1 MANESRLGHQHHNM
15 IPADAGEAAPSV
27 IWRTEDGI
35 MLAYGTTL
43 PNAVAGYAI
52 GALFVKT
59 GATDPGLYQNNGTAV
74 SCDFGSITA
83 ASFVGDLTGNVTGDV
98 EGDLTGSVTGDVEG
112 NLTGN
117 VTGNVEG
124 NVTGV
129 VTTEI
134 ATGSITDTPLQAE
147 LVTILGAADAGEGS
161 IRTVKGNAGTGDG
174 KVYICTSDGTNW
186 FAAELAV
193 GTA

>member
-83 ASFVGDLTGNVTGDV
+83 ASFVGDLTGNVTG
-98 EGDLTGSVTGDVEG
+98 GVTGDT
-112 NLTGN
+112 TGTHTGPVVGD
-117 VTGNVEG
+117 VTGDL
-124 NVTGV
+124 TGV
-129 VTTEI
+129 VTTAI
-134 ATGSITDTPLQAE
+134 VAGSITATPTQAE
-147 LVTILGAADAGEGS
+147 LVAILGAAAAGENT
-161 IRTVKGNAGTGDG
+161 IRLVQGNAGTGDG
-174 KVYICTSDGTNW
+174 LVYVCTSDGTNW
-186 FAAELAV
+186 FAAQLAA